1 MVPFFTVKSMEGK
14 LTGLESP
21 LCLCFADEGK
31 WKVIVTSE
39 KGELHGITIPMCS
52 AGKMLSNLWLQDL
65 L

>member
-1 MVPFFTVKSMEGK
+1 MVPLFTIKGMEGK

-31 WKVIVTSE
+31 WKAIVTSG
-39 KGELHGITIPMCS
+39 KGELRGITSPVCA